1 MSKKNNRD
9 TKGKIISAA
18 WELFYEQGYEETT
31 VDEIVEMSGTSKGSF
46 YHYFNSKDALLGT
59 LAYMFDRKYEEI
71 EPNLADY
78 ESNFDKLIYL
88 NRELFAMIEDG
99 ISLELLARLFSTQ
112 LVTRGEKHLLDR
124 NRHYY
129 RLLRKICS
137 DGQKSGEFRTDI
149 SVNDLTKLYA
159 MVERAIMYDWCI
171 CNGEYSLQRYAEEN
185 IAGLLSG
192 LKAENQ

>member
-1 MSKKNNRD
+1 MSKKNTRD
-9 TKGKIISAA
+9 TKGRIISAA

-31 VDEIVEMSGTSKGSF
+31 VDEIVELSETSKGSF

-71 EPNLADY
+71 EPNLAEY
-78 ESNFDKLIYL
+78 ETSFDKLLYL

-99 ISLELLARLFSTQ
+99 ISLQLLSRLFSTQ

-124 NRHYY
+124 NRYY
-129 RLLRKICS
+129 YKLLRKICVE
-137 DGQKSGEFRTDI
+137 GQESGEFRTDL

-159 MVERAIMYDWCI
+159 LVERAVMYDWCI
-171 CNGEYSLQRYAEEN
+171 CNGEYSLKRYAEEN
-185 IAGLLSG
+185 MPGLISG
-192 LKAENQ
+192 LKAEK